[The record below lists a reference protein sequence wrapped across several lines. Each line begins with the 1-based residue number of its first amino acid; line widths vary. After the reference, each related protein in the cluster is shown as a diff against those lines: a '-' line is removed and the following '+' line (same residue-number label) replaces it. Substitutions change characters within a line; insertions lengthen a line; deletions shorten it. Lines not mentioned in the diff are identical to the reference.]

1 MTTLTFS
8 RTTSATPEQFLAA
21 LTDFGPGRS
30 EIFPNSADGFLSVHE
45 QGDDFADVT
54 EGSRGI
60 WERLRYDWSD
70 PNRIVLTTTDS
81 NVWGGASGHTY
92 MLTPQPDGGCRVD
105 VTVVREG
112 KGARGWLIERIV
124 ALGGKRVLGTALD
137 QTIRAVESRPQG
149 Q

>member
-1 MTTLTFS
+1 MTVLTFS

-137 QTIRAVESRPQG
+137 QTIRAVESRAQG